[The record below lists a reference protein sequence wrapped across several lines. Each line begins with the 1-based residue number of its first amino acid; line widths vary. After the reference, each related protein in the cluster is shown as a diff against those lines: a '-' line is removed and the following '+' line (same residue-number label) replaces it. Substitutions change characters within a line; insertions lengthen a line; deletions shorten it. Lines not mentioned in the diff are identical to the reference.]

1 MSTYEATYCNTNT
14 DLQFIEPNINDYNLR
29 RVLPGDWV
37 ASGTTNLYY
46 LYSAGYVK
54 QLFYNGEEMTSV
66 TDTPNANKEFN
77 YATGT
82 GLLSFFL
89 TSSSSTLL
97 NSAVIESGRDFLET
111 KQESVRKASDLCRNV
126 LPVPIYPRKGVG
138 MSSAS
143 SASTSSDW
151 PEIIVRSTA
160 IIACA
165 DLIRP
170 YDIEKG
176 DELMAMAMNPEGT
189 GYLDMVRTGQIALS
203 QDEGLAKH
211 SGIIREIAINAN
223 STGSIIDVRGTP
235 GVDWDVIKIIISTA
249 GTFTSGS
256 ASGVKYDTY
265 VADDTGLKIDKSSDA
280 ETIDGGFQDV
290 GHGMQVR
297 FSPGVYTIN
306 DEWELEI
313 SGIVD
318 SRTMAIKYATAERI

>member
-1 MSTYEATYCNTNT
+1 MSTYEATYCDTNT
-14 DLQFIEPNINDYNLR
+14 DLQFIEPNINNYNLR

-37 ASGTTNLYY
+37 ASGTTDLYY
-46 LYSAGYVK
+46 LYSAGYVT

-66 TDTPNANKEFN
+66 ADTPDANKEFN
-77 YATGT
+77 YNTST
-82 GLLSFFL
+82 GLLSFFYE
-89 TSSSSTLL
+89 SSSTSLL
-97 NSAVIESGRDFLET
+97 NSAVIESGRDWYDT
-111 KQESVRKASDLCRNV
+111 KVEAVAKASDLCRNV

-138 MSSAS
+138 MASA
-143 SASTSSDW
+143 TGNDW

-170 YDIEKG
+170 YDKEKG

-211 SGIIREIAINAN
+211 SGIIREISINAS

-235 GVDWDVIKIIISTA
+235 SVDWDVIKIICSTA
-249 GTFTSGS
+249 GTFATGS
-256 ASGVKYDTY
+256 ASGVKFDSF
-265 VADDTGLKIDKSSDA
+265 VADSTGLKISKIADA
-280 ETIDGGFQDV
+280 VIIDGSFQDV

-306 DEWELEI
+306 DEWELEV
-313 SGIVD
+313 SGVLD

>member
-1 MSTYEATYCNTNT
+1 MSTYEASYCDSNT
-14 DLQFIEPNINDYNLR
+14 DLQFIEPNINNYNLR
-29 RVLPGDWV
+29 RVVPSDWV
-37 ASGTTNLYY
+37 ASGTTDLYY
-46 LYSAGYVK
+46 LYSAGYVT
-54 QLFYNGEEMTSV
+54 QLFKDGEEMTSV

-89 TSSSSTLL
+89 ENSSTSLL
-97 NSAVIESGRDFLET
+97 DSAVIEAGRDWYDT
-111 KQESVRKASDLCRNV
+111 KVEAVAKASDLVRNV

-138 MSSAS
+138 VASA
-143 SASTSSDW
+143 TGNDW

-170 YDIEKG
+170 YDKEKG

-211 SGIIREIAINAN
+211 SGIIREISINA
-223 STGSIIDVRGTP
+223 STTGSIIDVRGTP

-280 ETIDGGFQDV
+280 EVIDGGFQDV

-306 DEWELEI
+306 DEWELEV

>member
-1 MSTYEATYCNTNT
+1 MSTYEATYCDTNT
-14 DLQFIEPNINDYNLR
+14 DLQYIVPDINNYNLR
-29 RVLPGDWV
+29 RVVPSDWV
-37 ASGTTNLYY
+37 SSGTTDLYY
-46 LYSAGYVK
+46 LYSAGYVT

-77 YATGT
+77 YNTST

-89 TSSSSTLL
+89 ENSSTSLL
-97 NSAVIESGRDFLET
+97 NSSVLEAGRDWYDT
-111 KQESVRKASDLCRNV
+111 KVEAVRKASDLCRNV

-138 MSSAS
+138 TASA
-143 SASTSSDW
+143 TGNDY

-165 DLIRP
+165 DLVRP
-170 YDIEKG
+170 FDKEKG

-203 QDEGLAKH
+203 QDEGMAKH
-211 SGIIREIAINAN
+211 SGIIREVSINAN
-223 STGSIIDVRGTP
+223 STGSVIDVRGRP
-235 GVDWDVIKIIISTA
+235 SVDWDVIKIVISTA

-256 ASGVKYDTY
+256 ASTVKYDTF
-265 VADDTGLKIDKSSDA
+265 VKDDTGLKIDKSSDA
-280 ETIDGGFQDV
+280 EVIDGGYQDV

-318 SRTMAIKYATAERI
+318 SRTMAVKYAEAERI

>member
-1 MSTYEATYCNTNT
+1 MSTYEATYCDTNT
-14 DLQFIEPNINDYNLR
+14 DLQFIEPNINNYNLR

-37 ASGTTNLYY
+37 ASGTTDLYY
-46 LYSAGYVK
+46 LYSAGYVT

-82 GLLSFFL
+82 GLLSFFYE
-89 TSSSSTLL
+89 SSSTSLL
-97 NSAVIESGRDFLET
+97 NSAVIESGRDWYDT
-111 KQESVRKASDLCRNV
+111 KVEAVAKASDLCRNV

-138 MSSAS
+138 MASA
-143 SASTSSDW
+143 TGNDW

-170 YDIEKG
+170 YDKEKG

-211 SGIIREIAINAN
+211 GGILREISINAS

-235 GVDWDVIKIIISTA
+235 SVDWDVIKIIISTA
-249 GTFTSGS
+249 GTFATGS
-256 ASGVKYDTY
+256 ASGVKFDSF
-265 VADDTGLKIDKSSDA
+265 VADSTGLKITKIADA
-280 ETIDGGFQDV
+280 VIIDGSFQDV

-306 DEWELEI
+306 DEWELEV
-313 SGIVD
+313 SGVLD

>member
-1 MSTYEATYCNTNT
+1 MSTYEAIYCDSNI
-14 DLQFIEPNINDYNLR
+14 DLQYIVPDINNYNLR
-29 RVLPGDWV
+29 RVVPSDWV
-37 ASGTTNLYY
+37 SSGTTDLYY
-46 LYSAGYVK
+46 LYSAGYVT

-77 YATGT
+77 YNTST

-89 TSSSSTLL
+89 ENSSTSLL
-97 NSAVIESGRDFLET
+97 NSSVIESGRDWYDT
-111 KQESVRKASDLCRNV
+111 KVEAVRKASDLCRNV

-138 MSSAS
+138 TASA
-143 SASTSSDW
+143 TGNDY

-165 DLIRP
+165 DLVRP
-170 YDIEKG
+170 FDKEKG

-203 QDEGLAKH
+203 QDEGMAKH
-211 SGIIREIAINAN
+211 SGIIREVSINAN
-223 STGSIIDVRGTP
+223 STGSVIDVRGRP
-235 GVDWDVIKIIISTA
+235 SVDWDVIKIVISTA

-256 ASGVKYDTY
+256 ASTVKYDTF
-265 VADDTGLKIDKSSDA
+265 VKDNTGLKIDKSTNA
-280 ETIDGGFQDV
+280 EVIDGGYQDV

-318 SRTMAIKYATAERI
+318 SRTMAVKYAEAERI

>member
-1 MSTYEATYCNTNT
+1 MSTYEASYCDTNT
-14 DLQFIEPNINDYNLR
+14 DLQYIEPNINNYNLR
-29 RVLPGDWV
+29 RILPGDWV
-37 ASGTTNLYY
+37 ASGTTDLYY
-46 LYSAGYVK
+46 LYSAGYVT
-54 QLFYNGEEMTSV
+54 QLFKDGEEMNSV

-82 GLLSFFL
+82 GLLSFFV
-89 TSSSSTLL
+89 TNSSTSLL
-97 NSAVIESGRDFLET
+97 DSAVIEAGRDWYDT
-111 KQESVRKASDLCRNV
+111 KVEAVAKASDLVRNL

-138 MSSAS
+138 MASA
-143 SASTSSDW
+143 TGNDW

-165 DLIRP
+165 DLVRP
-170 YDIEKG
+170 FDKDKG
-176 DELMAMAMNPEGT
+176 DEIMAMAMNPEGT
-189 GYLDMVRTGQIALS
+189 GYLDMIRTGQIALS
-203 QDEGLAKH
+203 QDEGMAKH
-211 SGIIREIAINAN
+211 GGIVREISINA
-223 STGSIIDVRGTP
+223 STTGSIIDVRGTP
-235 GVDWDVIKIIISTA
+235 TVDWDVIKIIISTA

-265 VADDTGLKIDKSSDA
+265 VKDDTGLKIDKSSDA

-306 DEWELEI
+306 DQWELEV
-313 SGIVD
+313 SGIID

>member
-1 MSTYEATYCNTNT
+1 MSTYEASYCDTNT
-14 DLQFIEPNINDYNLR
+14 DLQYIEPNINNYNLR

-37 ASGTTNLYY
+37 ASGTTDLYY
-46 LYSAGYVK
+46 LYSAGYVT

-77 YATGT
+77 YNTST
-82 GLLSFFL
+82 GLLSFYL
-89 TSSSSTLL
+89 TSSSTSLL
-97 NSAVIESGRDFLET
+97 NSAVIEAGRDWYDT
-111 KQESVRKASDLCRNV
+111 KVEAVRKASDLVRNV

-138 MSSAS
+138 MAS
-143 SASTSSDW
+143 STGNDY

-165 DLIRP
+165 DLVRP
-170 YDIEKG
+170 FDKEKG
-176 DELMAMAMNPEGT
+176 DELMAMAMNPDGT
-189 GYLDMVRTGQIALS
+189 GYLDMVRKGEIALS

-211 SGIIREIAINAN
+211 SGIIREVSVNAN
-223 STGSIIDVRGTP
+223 TTGSIIDVRGKPT
-235 GVDWDVIKIIISTA
+235 VDWDVIKIIISTA

-265 VADDTGLKIDKSSDA
+265 VKDDTGLKIDKSSDA
-280 ETIDGGFQDV
+280 EIIDGGFQDV

-297 FSPGVYTIN
+297 FSPGLYTIS

-313 SGIVD
+313 SGIID
-318 SRTMAIKYATAERI
+318 SRTMAVKFAEAERI

>member
-1 MSTYEATYCNTNT
+1 MSTYEASYCDTNT
-14 DLQFIEPNINDYNLR
+14 DLQYIVPDINNYNLR
-29 RVLPGDWV
+29 RVLPADWV

-46 LYSAGYVK
+46 LYSAGYVT

-82 GLLSFFL
+82 GLLSFYL
-89 TSSSSTLL
+89 TNSSTSLL
-97 NSAVIESGRDFLET
+97 NSAVIESGRDWYDT
-111 KQESVRKASDLCRNV
+111 KVEAVRKASDLCRNV

-138 MSSAS
+138 MAS
-143 SASTSSDW
+143 STGNDY

-165 DLIRP
+165 DLVRP
-170 YDIEKG
+170 FDKEKG
-176 DELMAMAMNPEGT
+176 DELMSMAMNPDGT

-211 SGIIREIAINAN
+211 SGIIREVSINAN
-223 STGSIIDVRGTP
+223 TTGSIIDVRGKPT
-235 GVDWDVIKIIISTA
+235 VDWDVIKIIISTA

-265 VADDTGLKIDKSSDA
+265 VKDDTGLKIDKSSNA

-297 FSPGVYTIN
+297 FSPGLYTSN

-318 SRTMAIKYATAERI
+318 SRTMAVKFAEAERI

>member
-1 MSTYEATYCNTNT
+1 MSTYEATYCDTNT
-14 DLQFIEPNINDYNLR
+14 DLQFIEPNINNYNLR

-37 ASGTTNLYY
+37 ASGTTDLYY
-46 LYSAGYVK
+46 LYSAGYVT

-82 GLLSFFL
+82 GLLSFFYE
-89 TSSSSTLL
+89 SSSTSLL
-97 NSAVIESGRDFLET
+97 NSAVIESGRDWYDT
-111 KQESVRKASDLCRNV
+111 KVEAVAKASDLCRNV

-138 MSSAS
+138 MASA
-143 SASTSSDW
+143 TGNDW

-170 YDIEKG
+170 YDKEKG

-211 SGIIREIAINAN
+211 SGIIREISINAS

-235 GVDWDVIKIIISTA
+235 SVDWDVIKIICSTA
-249 GTFTSGS
+249 GTFATGS
-256 ASGVKYDTY
+256 ASGVKFDSF
-265 VADDTGLKIDKSSDA
+265 VADSTGLKISKIADA
-280 ETIDGGFQDV
+280 VIIDGSFQDV

-306 DEWELEI
+306 DEWELEV
-313 SGIVD
+313 SGVLD

>member
-1 MSTYEATYCNTNT
+1 MSTYEATYCDTNT
-14 DLQFIEPNINDYNLR
+14 DLQYIEPNINNYNLR

-37 ASGTTNLYY
+37 ASGTTDLYY
-46 LYSAGYVK
+46 LYSAGYVT

-77 YATGT
+77 YNTST
-82 GLLSFFL
+82 GLLSFYL
-89 TSSSSTLL
+89 TSSSTSLL
-97 NSAVIESGRDFLET
+97 NSAVIEAGRDWYDT
-111 KQESVRKASDLCRNV
+111 KVEAVRKASDLVRNV

-138 MSSAS
+138 MAS
-143 SASTSSDW
+143 STGNDY

-165 DLIRP
+165 DLVRP
-170 YDIEKG
+170 FDKEKG

-211 SGIIREIAINAN
+211 SGIIREVSINAN
-223 STGSIIDVRGTP
+223 TTGSIIDVRGKPT
-235 GVDWDVIKIIISTA
+235 VDWDVIKIIISTA

-265 VADDTGLKIDKSSDA
+265 VKDDTGLKIDKSSDA
-280 ETIDGGFQDV
+280 EVIDGGFQDV

-297 FSPGVYTIN
+297 FSPGLYTSN
-306 DEWELEI
+306 DEWELEV

-318 SRTMAIKYATAERI
+318 SRTMAVKFAEAERI

>member
-1 MSTYEATYCNTNT
+1 MSTYEATYCDTNT
-14 DLQFIEPNINDYNLR
+14 DLQYIVPDINNYNLR
-29 RVLPGDWV
+29 RVVPSDWV
-37 ASGTTNLYY
+37 SSGTTDLYY
-46 LYSAGYVK
+46 LYSAGYVT

-77 YATGT
+77 YNTST

-89 TSSSSTLL
+89 ENSSTSLL
-97 NSAVIESGRDFLET
+97 NSSVIEAGRDWYDT
-111 KQESVRKASDLCRNV
+111 KVEAVRKASDLCRNV

-138 MSSAS
+138 TASA
-143 SASTSSDW
+143 TGNDY

-165 DLIRP
+165 DLVRP
-170 YDIEKG
+170 FDKEKG

-203 QDEGLAKH
+203 QDEGMAKH
-211 SGIIREIAINAN
+211 SGIIREVSINAN
-223 STGSIIDVRGTP
+223 STGSVIDVRGRP
-235 GVDWDVIKIIISTA
+235 SVDWDVIKIVVSTA

-256 ASGVKYDTY
+256 ASGVKYDTF
-265 VADDTGLKIDKSSDA
+265 VKDDTGLKIDKSTNA
-280 ETIDGGFQDV
+280 EVIDGGYQDV

-318 SRTMAIKYATAERI
+318 SRTMAVKYAEAERI

>member
-1 MSTYEATYCNTNT
+1 MSTYEATYCDTNT
-14 DLQFIEPNINDYNLR
+14 DLQYIVPDINNYNLR
-29 RVLPGDWV
+29 RVVPSDWV
-37 ASGTTNLYY
+37 SSGTTDLYY
-46 LYSAGYVK
+46 LYSAGYVT

-77 YATGT
+77 YNTST

-89 TSSSSTLL
+89 ENSSTSLL
-97 NSAVIESGRDFLET
+97 NSSVIEAGRDWYDT
-111 KQESVRKASDLCRNV
+111 KVEAVRKASDLCRNV

-138 MSSAS
+138 TASA
-143 SASTSSDW
+143 TGNDY

-165 DLIRP
+165 DLVRP
-170 YDIEKG
+170 FDKEKG

-203 QDEGLAKH
+203 QDEGMAKH
-211 SGIIREIAINAN
+211 SGIIREVSINAN
-223 STGSIIDVRGTP
+223 STGSVIDVRGRP
-235 GVDWDVIKIIISTA
+235 SVDWDVIKIVISTA

-256 ASGVKYDTY
+256 ASGVKYDTF
-265 VADDTGLKIDKSSDA
+265 VKDDTGLKIDKSSDA
-280 ETIDGGFQDV
+280 EFIDGGFQDV

-318 SRTMAIKYATAERI
+318 SRTMAVKYAEAERI

>member
-14 DLQFIEPNINDYNLR
+14 DLQFIEPNINNYNLR

-37 ASGTTNLYY
+37 ASGTTDLYY
-46 LYSAGYVK
+46 LYSAGYVT

-66 TDTPNANKEFN
+66 TDTPDANKEFN
-77 YATGT
+77 YNTST
-82 GLLSFFL
+82 GLLSFFYE
-89 TSSSSTLL
+89 SSSTSLL
-97 NSAVIESGRDFLET
+97 NSAVIESGRDWYDT
-111 KQESVRKASDLCRNV
+111 KVEAVAKASDLCRNV

-138 MSSAS
+138 MASA
-143 SASTSSDW
+143 TGNDW

-170 YDIEKG
+170 YDKEKG

-211 SGIIREIAINAN
+211 GGILREISINAS
-223 STGSIIDVRGTP
+223 STGSVIDVRGTP
-235 GVDWDVIKIIISTA
+235 SVDWDVIKIIISTA
-249 GTFTSGS
+249 GTFATGS
-256 ASGVKYDTY
+256 ASGVKFDSF
-265 VADDTGLKIDKSSDA
+265 VADSTGLKISKIADA
-280 ETIDGGFQDV
+280 VIIDGSFQDV

-306 DEWELEI
+306 DEWELEV

-318 SRTMAIKYATAERI
+318 SRTMAIKYATAERM

>member
-1 MSTYEATYCNTNT
+1 MSTYEATYCDTNT
-14 DLQFIEPNINDYNLR
+14 DLQFIEPNINNYNLR

-37 ASGTTNLYY
+37 ASGTTDLYY
-46 LYSAGYVK
+46 LYSAGYVT

-66 TDTPNANKEFN
+66 TDTPDANKEFN

-82 GLLSFFL
+82 GLLSFFK
-89 TSSSSTLL
+89 TSSSTTIL
-97 NSAVIESGRDFLET
+97 NSAVIESGRDWLET

-138 MSSAS
+138 MASA
-143 SASTSSDW
+143 TGNDW

-170 YDIEKG
+170 YDKEKG

-211 SGIIREIAINAN
+211 GGILREISINA
-223 STGSIIDVRGTP
+223 STTGSIIDVKGTP
-235 GVDWDVIKIIISTA
+235 SVDWDVIKIIISTA
-249 GTFTSGS
+249 GTFATGS
-256 ASGVKYDTY
+256 ASGVKFDSF
-265 VADDTGLKIDKSSDA
+265 VADSTGLKITKIADA
-280 ETIDGGFQDV
+280 VIIDGSFQDV

-306 DEWELEI
+306 DEWELEV
-313 SGIVD
+313 SGVLD

>member
-1 MSTYEATYCNTNT
+1 MSTYEASYCDTNT
-14 DLQFIEPNINDYNLR
+14 DLQYIEPNINNYNLR
-29 RVLPGDWV
+29 RVLPGDWIL
-37 ASGTTNLYY
+37 SGTTDLYY
-46 LYSAGYVK
+46 LYSAGYVT
-54 QLFYNGEEMTSV
+54 QLFKDGEEMTSV

-77 YATGT
+77 YNTST
-82 GLLSFFL
+82 GLLSFYL
-89 TSSSSTLL
+89 TSSSVTIL
-97 NSAVIESGRDFLET
+97 NSAVIESSQDFYET
-111 KQESVRKASDLCRNV
+111 KLSAVRKASDLVRNV

-138 MSSAS
+138 MAS
-143 SASTSSDW
+143 STGNDY

-165 DLIRP
+165 DLVRP
-170 YDIEKG
+170 FDKEKG
-176 DELMAMAMNPEGT
+176 DELMAMAMNPDGT

-211 SGIIREIAINAN
+211 SGIIREVSINAN
-223 STGSIIDVRGTP
+223 TTGSIIDVRGKPT
-235 GVDWDVIKIIISTA
+235 VDWDVIKIIISTA

-265 VADDTGLKIDKSSDA
+265 VKDDTGLKIDKSSDA
-280 ETIDGGFQDV
+280 EVIDGGFQDV

-297 FSPGVYTIN
+297 FSPGLYTSN

-318 SRTMAIKYATAERI
+318 SRTMAVKFAEAERI

>member
-1 MSTYEATYCNTNT
+1 MSTYEATYCDTNT
-14 DLQFIEPNINDYNLR
+14 DLQYIVPDINNYNLR
-29 RVLPGDWV
+29 RVVPSDWV
-37 ASGTTNLYY
+37 SSGTTDLYY
-46 LYSAGYVK
+46 LYSAGYVT

-77 YATGT
+77 YNTST

-89 TSSSSTLL
+89 ENSSTSLL
-97 NSAVIESGRDFLET
+97 NSSVIEAGRDWYDT
-111 KQESVRKASDLCRNV
+111 KVEAVRKASDLCRNV

-138 MSSAS
+138 TASA
-143 SASTSSDW
+143 TGNDY

-165 DLIRP
+165 DLVRP
-170 YDIEKG
+170 FDKEKG

-203 QDEGLAKH
+203 QDEGMAKH
-211 SGIIREIAINAN
+211 SGIIREVSINAN
-223 STGSIIDVRGTP
+223 STGSVIDVRGRP
-235 GVDWDVIKIIISTA
+235 SVDWDVIKIVITTA

-256 ASGVKYDTY
+256 ASTVKYDTF
-265 VADDTGLKIDKSSDA
+265 VKDDTGLKIDKSSDA
-280 ETIDGGFQDV
+280 EVIDGGYQDV

-318 SRTMAIKYATAERI
+318 SRTMAVKYAEAERI

>member
-1 MSTYEATYCNTNT
+1 MSTYEASYCDTNT
-14 DLQFIEPNINDYNLR
+14 DLQYIEPNINNYNLR

-37 ASGTTNLYY
+37 ASGTTDLYY
-46 LYSAGYVK
+46 LYSAGYVI

-77 YATGT
+77 YNTST
-82 GLLSFFL
+82 GLLSFYL
-89 TSSSSTLL
+89 TSSSTSLL
-97 NSAVIESGRDFLET
+97 NSAVIEAGRDWYDT
-111 KQESVRKASDLCRNV
+111 KVEAVRKASDLVRNV

-138 MSSAS
+138 MAS
-143 SASTSSDW
+143 STGNDY

-165 DLIRP
+165 DLVRP
-170 YDIEKG
+170 FDKEKG
-176 DELMAMAMNPEGT
+176 DELMAMAMNPDGT
-189 GYLDMVRTGQIALS
+189 GYLDMGRKGEIALS

-211 SGIIREIAINAN
+211 SGIIREVSVNAN
-223 STGSIIDVRGTP
+223 TTGSIIDVRGKPT
-235 GVDWDVIKIIISTA
+235 VDWDVIKIIISTA

-265 VADDTGLKIDKSSDA
+265 VKDDTGLKIDKSSDA
-280 ETIDGGFQDV
+280 EVIDGGFQDV

-297 FSPGVYTIN
+297 FSPGLYTIS

-313 SGIVD
+313 SGIID
-318 SRTMAIKYATAERI
+318 SRTMAVKFAEAERI

>member
-1 MSTYEATYCNTNT
+1 MSTYEATYCDTNT
-14 DLQFIEPNINDYNLR
+14 DLQYIVPDINNYNLR
-29 RVLPGDWV
+29 RVVPSDWV
-37 ASGTTNLYY
+37 SSGTTDLYY
-46 LYSAGYVK
+46 LYSAGYVT

-77 YATGT
+77 YNTST

-89 TSSSSTLL
+89 ENSSTSLL
-97 NSAVIESGRDFLET
+97 NSSVIEAGRDWYDT
-111 KQESVRKASDLCRNV
+111 KVEAVRKASDLCRNV

-138 MSSAS
+138 TASA
-143 SASTSSDW
+143 TGNDY

-165 DLIRP
+165 DLVRP
-170 YDIEKG
+170 FDKEKG

-203 QDEGLAKH
+203 QDEGMAKH
-211 SGIIREIAINAN
+211 SGIIREVSINAN
-223 STGSIIDVRGTP
+223 STGSVIDVRGRP
-235 GVDWDVIKIIISTA
+235 SVDWDVIKIVISTA

-256 ASGVKYDTY
+256 ASGVKYDTF
-265 VADDTGLKIDKSSDA
+265 VKDDTGLKIDKSSDA
-280 ETIDGGFQDV
+280 EIIDGGFQDV

-318 SRTMAIKYATAERI
+318 SRTMAVKYAEAERI

>member
-1 MSTYEATYCNTNT
+1 MSTYEASYCDTNT
-14 DLQFIEPNINDYNLR
+14 DLQYIEPNINNYNLR

-37 ASGTTNLYY
+37 ASGTTDLYY
-46 LYSAGYVK
+46 LYSAGYVT

-77 YATGT
+77 YNTST
-82 GLLSFFL
+82 GLLSFYL
-89 TSSSSTLL
+89 TSSSTSLL
-97 NSAVIESGRDFLET
+97 NSAVIEAGRDWYDT
-111 KQESVRKASDLCRNV
+111 KVEAVRKASDLVRNV

-138 MSSAS
+138 MAS
-143 SASTSSDW
+143 STGNDY

-165 DLIRP
+165 DLVRP
-170 YDIEKG
+170 FDKEKG
-176 DELMAMAMNPEGT
+176 DELMAMAMNPDGT
-189 GYLDMVRTGQIALS
+189 GYLDMVRKGEIALS

-211 SGIIREIAINAN
+211 SGIIREVSVNAN
-223 STGSIIDVRGTP
+223 TTGSIIDVRGKPT
-235 GVDWDVIKIIISTA
+235 VDWDVIKIIISTA

-265 VADDTGLKIDKSSDA
+265 VKDDTGLKIDKSSDA
-280 ETIDGGFQDV
+280 EIIDGGFQDV

-297 FSPGVYTIN
+297 VSPGLYTIS

-313 SGIVD
+313 SGIID
-318 SRTMAIKYATAERI
+318 SRTMAVKFAEAERI

>member
-1 MSTYEATYCNTNT
+1 MSTYEATYCDTNT
-14 DLQFIEPNINDYNLR
+14 DLQFIEPNINNYNLR

-37 ASGTTNLYY
+37 ASGTTDLYY
-46 LYSAGYVK
+46 LYSAGYVT

-66 TDTPNANKEFN
+66 TDTPDANKEFN

-82 GLLSFFL
+82 GLLSFFYE
-89 TSSSSTLL
+89 SSSTSLL
-97 NSAVIESGRDFLET
+97 NSAVIESGRDWYDT
-111 KQESVRKASDLCRNV
+111 KVEAVAKASDLCRNV

-138 MSSAS
+138 MASA
-143 SASTSSDW
+143 TGNDW

-170 YDIEKG
+170 YDKEKG

-211 SGIIREIAINAN
+211 SGIIREISINAS
-223 STGSIIDVRGTP
+223 STGSIIDVKGTP
-235 GVDWDVIKIIISTA
+235 SVDWDVIKIICSTA
-249 GTFTSGS
+249 GTFATGS
-256 ASGVKYDTY
+256 ASGVKFDSF
-265 VADDTGLKIDKSSDA
+265 VADSTGLKISKIADA
-280 ETIDGGFQDV
+280 VIIDGSFQDV

-306 DEWELEI
+306 DEWELEV
-313 SGIVD
+313 SGVLD

>member
-1 MSTYEATYCNTNT
+1 MSTYEATYCDTNT
-14 DLQFIEPNINDYNLR
+14 DLQYIVPDINNYNLR
-29 RVLPGDWV
+29 RVVPSDWV
-37 ASGTTNLYY
+37 SSGTTDLYY
-46 LYSAGYVK
+46 LYSAGYVT

-77 YATGT
+77 YNTST

-89 TSSSSTLL
+89 ENSSTSLL
-97 NSAVIESGRDFLET
+97 NSSVIEAGRDWYDT
-111 KQESVRKASDLCRNV
+111 KVEAVRKASDLCRNV

-138 MSSAS
+138 TASA
-143 SASTSSDW
+143 TGNDY

-165 DLIRP
+165 DLVRP
-170 YDIEKG
+170 FDKEKG

-203 QDEGLAKH
+203 QDEGMAKH
-211 SGIIREIAINAN
+211 SGIIREVSINAN
-223 STGSIIDVRGTP
+223 STGSVIDVRGRP
-235 GVDWDVIKIIISTA
+235 SVDWDVIKIVISTA

-256 ASGVKYDTY
+256 ASTVKYDTF
-265 VADDTGLKIDKSSDA
+265 VKDDTGLKIDKSTNA
-280 ETIDGGFQDV
+280 EVIDGGYQDV

-318 SRTMAIKYATAERI
+318 SRTMAVKYAEAERI

>member
-1 MSTYEATYCNTNT
+1 MSTYEATYCDTNT
-14 DLQFIEPNINDYNLR
+14 DLQFIEPNINNYNLR
-29 RVLPGDWV
+29 RVVPSDWV

-46 LYSAGYVK
+46 LYSAGYVP

-89 TSSSSTLL
+89 ENSSTSLL
-97 NSAVIESGRDFLET
+97 NSAVIESSQDFYET
-111 KQESVRKASDLCRNV
+111 KLSAVRKASDLCRNV

-138 MSSAS
+138 MASA
-143 SASTSSDW
+143 TGNDW

-170 YDIEKG
+170 FDKEKG

-211 SGIIREIAINAN
+211 SGIIREISINSN
-223 STGSIIDVRGTP
+223 STASIIDVRGTP

-313 SGIVD
+313 SGVVD

>member
-1 MSTYEATYCNTNT
+1 MSTYEATYCDTNT
-14 DLQFIEPNINDYNLR
+14 DLQYIVPDINNYNLR
-29 RVLPGDWV
+29 RVVPSDWV
-37 ASGTTNLYY
+37 SSGTTDLYY
-46 LYSAGYVK
+46 LYSAGYVT

-77 YATGT
+77 YNTST

-89 TSSSSTLL
+89 ENSSTSLL
-97 NSAVIESGRDFLET
+97 NSSVIEAGRDWYDT
-111 KQESVRKASDLCRNV
+111 KVEAVRKASDLCRNV

-138 MSSAS
+138 TASA
-143 SASTSSDW
+143 TGNDY

-165 DLIRP
+165 DLVRP
-170 YDIEKG
+170 FDKEKG

-203 QDEGLAKH
+203 QDEGMAKH
-211 SGIIREIAINAN
+211 SGIIREVSINAN
-223 STGSIIDVRGTP
+223 STGSVIDVRGRP
-235 GVDWDVIKIIISTA
+235 SVDWDVIKIVISTA

-256 ASGVKYDTY
+256 ASTVKYDTF
-265 VADDTGLKIDKSSDA
+265 VKDDTGLKIDKSSDA
-280 ETIDGGFQDV
+280 EVIDGGYQDV

-318 SRTMAIKYATAERI
+318 SRTMAVKYAEAERI

>member
-1 MSTYEATYCNTNT
+1 MSTYEATYCDTNT
-14 DLQFIEPNINDYNLR
+14 DLQFIEPNINNYNLR

-46 LYSAGYVK
+46 LYSAGYVT

-82 GLLSFFL
+82 GLLSFFYE
-89 TSSSSTLL
+89 SSSTSLL
-97 NSAVIESGRDFLET
+97 NSAVIESGRDWYDT
-111 KQESVRKASDLCRNV
+111 KVEAVAKASDLCRNI

-138 MSSAS
+138 MASA
-143 SASTSSDW
+143 TGNDW

-170 YDIEKG
+170 YDKEKG

-211 SGIIREIAINAN
+211 SGIIREIAINAS

-235 GVDWDVIKIIISTA
+235 TVDWDVIKIIISTA

-265 VADDTGLKIDKSSDA
+265 VADDTGLKISKSSDA
-280 ETIDGGFQDV
+280 ETIDGGYQDV

-313 SGIVD
+313 SGVLD
-318 SRTMAIKYATAERI
+318 SRTMAIKYATAERV

>member
-1 MSTYEATYCNTNT
+1 MSTYEATYCDEED
-14 DLQFIEPNINDYNLR
+14 DLQFIEPNINNYNLR
-29 RVLPGDWV
+29 RVVPSDWV
-37 ASGTTNLYY
+37 ASGTTDLYN
-46 LYSAGYVK
+46 LYSAGYVD
-54 QLFYNGEEMTSV
+54 QLFKDGEEMTKV
-66 TDTPNANKEFN
+66 TDTPNAEDEFN
-77 YATGT
+77 YTASTGV
-82 GLLSFFL
+82 LQFFQGC
-89 TSSSSTLL
+89 SSSAIL
-97 NSAVIESGRDFLET
+97 NSLVIESGRDWNDLKVEA
-111 KQESVRKASDLCRNV
+111 VRKASDLVRNV

-138 MSSAS
+138 TASA
-143 SASTSSDW
+143 TGNNW

-160 IIACA
+160 IIACS

-170 YDIEKG
+170 FDKEKG

-211 SGIIREIAINAN
+211 SGIIREISINA
-223 STGSIIDVRGTP
+223 STTGSIIDVRGTP
-235 GVDWDVIKIIISTA
+235 GVDWDVIKIVISTA

-280 ETIDGGFQDV
+280 EVIDGGFQDV

-306 DEWELEI
+306 DEWELEV